1 MIESQYGIQS
11 CIDRFR
17 PVFRLQIQRDDLFIY
32 PRILQPGKKIS
43 QVIDCDC
50 LPQQPPLVKV
60 CEIMLQEDT
69 CQTECIP
76 RCTSIVPE
84 PQVLQYWFYRC
95 PSLVIMSNTTST
107 SNVLPFQFEYFKYYE
122 YTTRVMTVLQLEM
135 TPVRVLQVLCFW
147 YTSYLWI
154 LIWILDPDVL
164 YGGKPADLKNWAIL
178 GFWRSE
184 RRKNCK
190 NAIVGVCVII

>member
-1 MIESQYGIQS
+1 MRIFNKGDQFLRYIVIKTAAQVLIMIESQYGIQS

-76 RCTSIVPE
+76 RRTSIVPE

-95 PSLVIMSNTTST
+95 SIIICEVI
-107 SNVLPFQFEYFKYYE
+107 
-122 YTTRVMTVLQLEM
+122 
-135 TPVRVLQVLCFW
+135 
-147 YTSYLWI
+147 
-154 LIWILDPDVL
+154 
-164 YGGKPADLKNWAIL
+164 PALL
-178 GFWRSE
+178 MLLS
-184 RRKNCK
+184 
-190 NAIVGVCVII
+190 